1 MQYAKLGKSD
11 LNVSRVCLGCMGF
24 GDAAHGQR
32 SRTPAEDASRRIIRR
47 ALEPGVSIYS

>member
-1 MQYAKLGKSD
+1 MQYTKLGKSD

-24 GDAAHGQR
+24 GDAARGQHCW
-32 SRTPAEDASRRIIRR
+32 TLAEDASRRIIRR